1 MWEDGLQSWVQSWV
15 GFTHH
20 PAPEHHGGNAMLVKS
35 LPSIHPSVYTVLT
48 VHWLGWASAGWV
60 CFLCP
65 ALPPPLLGSIKQRLH
80 SGSASP
86 MDLLFYFKQPVEAT
100 RRIVQAADYMDVALG
115 LLEEKLQLQG
125 STSFNVTGT
134 VLPN

>member
-1 MWEDGLQSWVQSWV
+1 
-15 GFTHH
+15 
-20 PAPEHHGGNAMLVKS
+20 MLVKS

-48 VHWLGWASAGWV
+48 VHWLRWASAGWV

-65 ALPPPLLGSIKQRLH
+65 ALPLPLLGSIKQRLH